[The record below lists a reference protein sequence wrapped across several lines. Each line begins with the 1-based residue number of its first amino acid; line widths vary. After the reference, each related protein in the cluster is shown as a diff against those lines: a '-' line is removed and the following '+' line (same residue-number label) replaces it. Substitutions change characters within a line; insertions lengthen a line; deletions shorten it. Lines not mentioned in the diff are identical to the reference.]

1 MVIYMKI
8 AQSPNIGYPLTSSG
22 CKNKQAN
29 KVGFPVF
36 QGKDFIS
43 NSIKSDINKAI
54 LNFHSKNTVPTVD
67 EIKNLVTIGREKVK
81 DAELLKL
88 EYGEKISEKFITA
101 MQAQRKD
108 YFIGKNPNFDETVYN
123 IESYFE
129 QFKIYSDEEKMSL
142 AAQLANL
149 NNGKYLNFWRANPE
163 KLLFFIN
170 NTEYLPSQLKNFNT
184 ETWDAVISSF
194 IKIFEDGDKTNII
207 NAIIKYARDGFA
219 HKVNFLPQIND
230 LLKSIIIRLETRKIT
245 FEEYQKEILKLNSLI
260 KHSKITQDMEQEQEK
275 RILMLTKPL
284 PDNISLSSQLVAS
297 NLKKF
302 ILEPMNKICSFN
314 EVQELIKD
322 LKRASI
328 TSTERDSKIPIWRDD
343 NLSFFDSI
351 DIEGEQISSLM
362 DKAKKDTSSRIKV
375 LKYFNDTQPTIKRNS
390 FLSTAIKPH
399 EFMERPVKWHFS
411 LEKGIKYLY
420 IEPFKCFSSET
431 EAEILIHPCRLKINK
446 AEYNANRWLLDAQI
460 LPI

>member
-1 MVIYMKI
+1 M
-8 AQSPNIGYPLTSSG
+8 
-22 CKNKQAN
+22 
-29 KVGFPVF
+29 
-36 QGKDFIS
+36 D
-43 NSIKSDINKAI
+43 
-54 LNFHSKNTVPTVD
+54 
-67 EIKNLVTIGREKVK
+67 
-81 DAELLKL
+81 
-88 EYGEKISEKFITA
+88 
-101 MQAQRKD
+101 
-108 YFIGKNPNFDETVYN
+108 
-123 IESYFE
+123 
-129 QFKIYSDEEKMSL
+129 
-142 AAQLANL
+142 
-149 NNGKYLNFWRANPE
+149 
-163 KLLFFIN
+163 
-170 NTEYLPSQLKNFNT
+170 
-184 ETWDAVISSF
+184 
-194 IKIFEDGDKTNII
+194 
-207 NAIIKYARDGFA
+207 
-219 HKVNFLPQIND
+219 
-230 LLKSIIIRLETRKIT
+230 
-245 FEEYQKEILKLNSLI
+245 
-260 KHSKITQDMEQEQEK
+260 QEQEK

-297 NLKKF
+297 NLKNF
-302 ILEPMNKICSFN
+302 ILEPMNKLCSFN
-314 EVQELIKD
+314 EIQELIKD
-322 LKRASI
+322 LKRVSI